1 MHRIGKT
8 PEFGIDN
15 DEPGLFVSS
24 VEYTPSCETYEQ
36 LDRTGEVMGLA
47 LYKQK
52 VEVSLSG
59 EVPYQED
66 GTASAYH
73 LGGTITLANEC
84 PDNRWLGGTAPEATT
99 TVITGLPY
107 TRSREGAQEI
117 SVTATIYPFGES
129 EESE

>member
-8 PEFGIDN
+8 PNFGID
-15 DEPGLFVSS
+15 EPEEGLFVST

-36 LDRTGEVMGLA
+36 LDHTGEVMGLA

-59 EVPYQED
+59 EVPFNAD

-73 LGGTITLANEC
+73 MGGTITLANSC
-84 PDNRWLGGTAPEATT
+84 PDNRWLGGEPPTATT

-107 TRSREGAQEI
+107 TRNREGAQEI
-117 SVTATIYPFGES
+117 SVTATIYPFGEAAAG
-129 EESE
+129 

>member
-8 PEFGIDN
+8 PNFGIDAP
-15 DEPGLFVSS
+15 EEGLFVST

-36 LDRTGEVMGLA
+36 LDEKGEVQGLA

-59 EVPYQED
+59 EVPFNAD

-73 LGGTITLANEC
+73 MGGTITLANSC
-84 PDNRWLGGTAPEATT
+84 PENRWLGGKAPEATT

-107 TRSREGAQEI
+107 SRNREGAQEI
-117 SVTATIYPFGES
+117 NVTAAIYPFGTTS
-129 EESE
+129 AG

>member
-8 PEFGIDN
+8 PNFGIDAP
-15 DEPGLFVSS
+15 EEGLFVST

-36 LDRTGEVMGLA
+36 LNHEGEVMGLA

-59 EVPYQED
+59 EVPYQDD

-73 LGGTITLANEC
+73 MGGTITLANTC
-84 PDNRWLGGTAPEATT
+84 PENRWLGGKAPTATT

-107 TRSREGAQEI
+107 SRNREGAQEI
-117 SVTATIYPFGES
+117 SVTAAIYPFGTTTAG
-129 EESE
+129 

>member
-8 PEFGIDN
+8 PNFGIDAP
-15 DEPGLFVSS
+15 EEGLFVST

-36 LDRTGEVMGLA
+36 LDHTGEVMGLA

-52 VEVSLSG
+52 VEVNLSG
-59 EVPYQED
+59 EVPFNAD

-73 LGGTITLANEC
+73 MGGTITLANTC
-84 PDNRWLGGTAPEATT
+84 PDNRWLGGEPPTATT

-107 TRSREGAQEI
+107 TRNREGAQEI
-117 SVTATIYPFGES
+117 SVTATIYPFGTAEC
-129 EESE
+129 

>member
-8 PEFGIDN
+8 PNFGID
-15 DEPGLFVSS
+15 EPEEGLFVST

-36 LDRTGEVMGLA
+36 LDEKGEVQGLA

-52 VEVSLSG
+52 VEVSLTG

-66 GTASAYH
+66 GTASSYH
-73 LGGTITLANEC
+73 MGGTITLANTC
-84 PDNRWLGGTAPEATT
+84 PANRWLGGTAPEATT

-107 TRSREGAQEI
+107 SRNREGAQEI
-117 SVTATIYPFGES
+117 NVTAAIYPFGATAAG
-129 EESE
+129 

>member
-8 PEFGIDN
+8 PNFGIDAP
-15 DEPGLFVSS
+15 EEGLFVST

-36 LDRTGEVMGLA
+36 LDENGEVQGLA

-59 EVPYQED
+59 EVPYNAD
-66 GTASAYH
+66 GTASTYH
-73 LGGTITLANEC
+73 MGGTITLANTC
-84 PDNRWLGGTAPEATT
+84 PENRWLGGKAPEATT

-107 TRSREGAQEI
+107 SRNREGAQEI
-117 SVTATIYPFGES
+117 NVTAAIYPFGTTS
-129 EESE
+129 AG